1 MTDPATVGRARILPM
16 GDAAVLIEHPDPLA
30 LYRAARA
37 SIDAGTAPAQ
47 IVDLVPA
54 ERTLLVRFEPE
65 QGVAGRIGRWIGML
79 RIAPTA
85 AVRPTGVVIDVRYDG
100 ADLES
105 TAALLGL
112 SSGELVSW
120 HTGAG
125 WSCAFVGFAPG
136 FGYLVPEAGPRG
148 EPLDVPRLHVPRT
161 RVPAGSVA
169 LAGAYGGVYPRE
181 SPGGWRLIG
190 TTDAVLWDD
199 SRSSPA
205 LLEPGSRVR
214 FRDVEA
220 GRRR

>member
-1 MTDPATVGRARILPM
+1 MTDSATVGRARILPM

-37 SIDAGTAPAQ
+37 SIDAGTGPVQ

-65 QGVAGRIGRWIGML
+65 PGVAGRIGGWIGML

-85 AVRPTGVVIDVRYDG
+85 TVRPAGVVIDVQYDG
-100 ADLES
+100 ADLEN

-120 HTGAG
+120 HSGAD

-136 FGYLVPEAGPRG
+136 FGYLVPDAGPRG
-148 EPLDVPRLHVPRT
+148 QSLDVPRLDVPRT

-169 LAGAYGGVYPRE
+169 LAGAYGGIYPRE

-190 TTDAVLWDD
+190 TTDAMLWDD

-205 LLEPGSRVR
+205 LLEPGTRVR
-214 FRDVEA
+214 FRDVGA
-220 GRRR
+220 GPRR